1 MKRLVTFAGLVLVFA
16 AMFGLYELS
25 YRVDR
30 QEERLRHL
38 TGRIAEEKRSIA
50 VLRAE
55 WAYLTRPAAVQ
66 DRAISRLDMQP
77 ALPGQLVAFRDVPER
92 QQRLI
97 ISADMSGGAGTEAAV
112 LPDGERL
119 PLPRPRPS
127 MRITVAA
134 MSADDEDDMRQ
145 AGMAART
152 EQPGRAVADAAPSQA
167 VPRVEPR
174 VEPRTAPRAGVAP
187 ARDAAPLRPRAVE
200 VAARQSAP
208 AAGARLLPADME
220 ARLLKVAAQQLSG
233 GGAVQALMEGQ

>member
-97 ISADMSGGAGTEAAV
+97 ISADMSGGAGTEAAD
-112 LPDGERL
+112 PDSFQG
-119 PLPRPRPS
+119 P
-127 MRITVAA
+127 
-134 MSADDEDDMRQ
+134 
-145 AGMAART
+145 
-152 EQPGRAVADAAPSQA
+152 
-167 VPRVEPR
+167 
-174 VEPRTAPRAGVAP
+174 P
-187 ARDAAPLRPRAVE
+187 A
-200 VAARQSAP
+200 
-208 AAGARLLPADME
+208 
-220 ARLLKVAAQQLSG
+220 
-233 GGAVQALMEGQ
+233 